1 MCGIAGYLS
10 AQLESKER
18 LVHIKEQL
26 LESIRFRGPDDEGFS
41 CIEDQDVIAV
51 LVHTRL
57 SIIGLGAGG
66 HQPMVSKND
75 RYVLSFNGEIFNY
88 KELIKRYGLSVQTST
103 DTEVL
108 LLLWEKFGVDCL
120 PLLDGFFAFAIWD
133 QQSKECFL
141 VRDRTGVKP
150 LYYYE
155 PKPGSILFSS
165 DERTFLKSLDLDC
178 NLPVFDENYL
188 NWYKQG
194 KTDVISPWSAVKNIP
209 VGSYV
214 HLKYGVGINS
224 ENSENSVLMQTCEWA
239 LNINTVTFSELKE
252 ETQQSWDSFSSIA
265 SKAQQIQEIIEDL
278 PRVSEKAEVLRK
290 QLFLSIARR
299 LQSDVPIGFALSGGL
314 DSSAIT
320 AIANLIAGKMTKLS
334 SFSIAST
341 DTDDDESK
349 WQRTMAEFLGTQH
362 RQIETRD
369 FLSSDLPEFVKKT
382 GRPALHW
389 NNIAHF
395 NLCKCVKESGITVL
409 FNGQGAD
416 EIFAG
421 YPHYYVRQLLSEW
434 TSLIPHRKKW
444 PIPFSV
450 ALRQRLKFL
459 ISDKAQVANS
469 YLLNTKNIGEV
480 KRKKSDRMHKSNQK
494 GRLYEVLLNDYF
506 GDRLNQLL
514 RFEDRNG
521 MANQLESRN
530 PFSDDYLLSQWI
542 GISALDEN
550 FEEEEE
556 GYLIGELSSRLYN
569 GYSKGLLRE
578 ALTGILPDEIVYRT
592 DKKGFTVP
600 HAALTLQH
608 FRDWEEAILGVDALS
623 TWWDLESRKNEF
635 KKGANPD
642 LLFQWASLGYFFKF
656 AALNF
661 SDNLNHR
668 LQ

>member
-10 AQLESKER
+10 TQSESKER
-18 LVHIKEQL
+18 LANIKERL
-26 LESIRFRGPDDEGFS
+26 LESIRYRGPDDEGFNVV
-41 CIEDQDVIAV
+41 EDQDVTAV

-75 RYVLSFNGEIFNY
+75 RYVLSFNGELFNY
-88 KELIKRYGLSVQTST
+88 KELIIRYNLSVQTST

-108 LLLWEKFGVDCL
+108 LQLWEKFGVKCL
-120 PLLDGFFAFAIWD
+120 TLLDGFFAFAIWD
-133 QQSKECFL
+133 NIEKECFL

-155 PKPGSILFSS
+155 PLPGFILYSS
-165 DERTFLKSLDLDC
+165 DERTFLKSMDLGV
-178 NLPVFDENYL
+178 NPPVFNENYL
-188 NWYKQG
+188 NCYKQG
-194 KTDVISPWSAVKNIP
+194 KSDVLSPWENVKCIP
-209 VGSYV
+209 IGSFV
-214 HLKYGVGINS
+214 QFTFGAKLKEHSS
-224 ENSENSVLMQTCEWA
+224 ENTLSMQRCEWA
-239 LNINTVTFSELKE
+239 LNLNTIPFSELKE
-252 ETQQSWDSFSSIA
+252 KTQLSWDSFSGIA
-265 SKAQQIQEIIEDL
+265 STAQQIQATIEDL

-320 AIANLIAGKMTKLS
+320 AIASLILGKNAKLS
-334 SFSIAST
+334 TFSIASANT
-341 DTDDDESK
+341 KDDESR
-349 WQRTMAEFLGTQH
+349 WQRVMSEFLGTQH
-362 RQIETRD
+362 RQIQTNN
-369 FLSSDLPEFVKKT
+369 FLSADLPEFIEKT
-382 GRPALHW
+382 GRPAVHW

-395 NLCKCVKESGITVL
+395 NLCKTVKEAGITVL

-421 YPHYYVRQLLSEW
+421 YPHYYVRQLIDEW
-434 TSLIPHRKKW
+434 TTLIPHRKKW
-444 PIPFSV
+444 PIPVTV
-450 ALRQRLKFL
+450 ALRQRLKIL
-459 ISDKAQVANS
+459 LLDIAQMEDS
-469 YLLNTKNIGEV
+469 YPLNIKNKGELNRE
-480 KRKKSDRMHKSNQK
+480 KNGKINRSKQK
-494 GRLYEVLLNDYF
+494 GTLYEVLLDDYF

-521 MANQLESRN
+521 MANQIESRN
-530 PFSDDYLLSQWI
+530 PFADDYLLSQWI
-542 GISALDEN
+542 GLSALEEK
-550 FEEEEE
+550 FEEEA
-556 GYLIGELSSRLYN
+556 GYMIGELSSRLYH

-578 ALTGILPDEIVYRT
+578 ALTGILPDEILFRT

-600 HAALTLQH
+600 HAVLTLEH
-608 FRDWEEAILGVDALS
+608 FRNWEEAILGVDALNN
-623 TWWDLESRKNEF
+623 WWDFDLRKNEF

-656 AALNF
+656 SGLNA

-668 LQ
+668 FQ

>member
-10 AQLESKER
+10 TRSESKER
-18 LVHIKEQL
+18 LANIKERL
-26 LESIRFRGPDDEGFS
+26 LESIRYRGPDDEGFNVV
-41 CIEDQDVIAV
+41 EDQDVTAV

-75 RYVLSFNGEIFNY
+75 RYLLSFNGELFNY
-88 KELIKRYGLSVQTST
+88 KELINRYNLSVQTST

-108 LLLWEKFGVDCL
+108 LQLWEKFGVKCL
-120 PLLDGFFAFAIWD
+120 TLLDGFFAFAIWD
-133 QQSKECFL
+133 NIEKECFL

-155 PKPGSILFSS
+155 PLPGFILYSS
-165 DERTFLKSLDLDC
+165 DERTFLKSMDLGV
-178 NLPVFDENYL
+178 NPPVFNENYL
-188 NWYKQG
+188 NCYKQG
-194 KTDVISPWSAVKNIP
+194 KSDVLSPWENVKCIP
-209 VGSYV
+209 IGSFV
-214 HLKYGVGINS
+214 QFTFGAKLKEHSS
-224 ENSENSVLMQTCEWA
+224 ENTLSMQRCEWA
-239 LNINTVTFSELKE
+239 LNLNTIPFSELKE
-252 ETQQSWDSFSSIA
+252 KTQLSWDSFSGIA
-265 SKAQQIQEIIEDL
+265 STAKQIQATIEDL

-320 AIANLIAGKMTKLS
+320 AIASLILGKNVKLS
-334 SFSIAST
+334 TFSIASANT
-341 DTDDDESK
+341 KDDESR
-349 WQRTMAEFLGTQH
+349 WQRVMSEFLGTQH
-362 RQIETRD
+362 RQIQTNN
-369 FLSSDLPEFVKKT
+369 FLSADLPEFIEKT
-382 GRPALHW
+382 GRPAVHW

-395 NLCKCVKESGITVL
+395 NLCKTVKEAGITVL

-421 YPHYYVRQLLSEW
+421 YPHYYVRQLIDEW
-434 TSLIPHRKKW
+434 TTLIPHRKKW
-444 PIPFSV
+444 PIPV
-450 ALRQRLKFL
+450 TIALRQRLKIL
-459 ISDKAQVANS
+459 LLDLAQMGDS
-469 YLLNTKNIGEV
+469 YPIIFKNKGELN
-480 KRKKSDRMHKSNQK
+480 RKKNSKINRSKQK
-494 GRLYEVLLNDYF
+494 GTLYEVLLDDYF

-521 MANQLESRN
+521 MANQIESRN
-530 PFSDDYLLSQWI
+530 PFADDYLLSQWI
-542 GISALDEN
+542 GISALDEK
-550 FEEEEE
+550 FEEEA
-556 GYLIGELSSRLYN
+556 GYMIGELSSRLYH

-578 ALTGILPDEIVYRT
+578 ALTGILPDEILFRT

-600 HAALTLQH
+600 HAVLTLEH
-608 FRDWEEAILGVDALS
+608 FRNWEEAILGVDALNN
-623 TWWDLESRKNEF
+623 WWDFDLRKNEF

-656 AALNF
+656 SGLNA

-668 LQ
+668 FQ

>member
-10 AQLESKER
+10 TRSESKER
-18 LVHIKEQL
+18 LANIKERL
-26 LESIRFRGPDDEGFS
+26 LESIRYRGPDDEGFNVV
-41 CIEDQDVIAV
+41 EDQDVTAV

-75 RYVLSFNGEIFNY
+75 RYLLSFNGELFNY
-88 KELIKRYGLSVQTST
+88 KELINRYNLSVQTST

-108 LLLWEKFGVDCL
+108 LQLWEKFGVKCL
-120 PLLDGFFAFAIWD
+120 TLLDGFFAFAIWD
-133 QQSKECFL
+133 NIEKECFL

-155 PKPGSILFSS
+155 PLPGFILYSS
-165 DERTFLKSLDLDC
+165 DERTFLKSMDLGV
-178 NLPVFDENYL
+178 NPPVFNENYL
-188 NWYKQG
+188 NCYKQG
-194 KTDVISPWSAVKNIP
+194 KSDVLSPWENVKCIP
-209 VGSYV
+209 IGSFV
-214 HLKYGVGINS
+214 QFTFGAKLKEHSS
-224 ENSENSVLMQTCEWA
+224 ENTLSMQLCEWA
-239 LNINTVTFSELKE
+239 LHLNTIPFSELKE
-252 ETQQSWDSFSSIA
+252 KTQLSWDSFSGIA
-265 SKAQQIQEIIEDL
+265 STAKQIQATIEDL

-320 AIANLIAGKMTKLS
+320 AIASLILGKNVKLS
-334 SFSIAST
+334 TFSIASANT
-341 DTDDDESK
+341 KDDESR
-349 WQRTMAEFLGTQH
+349 WQRVMSEFLGTQH
-362 RQIETRD
+362 RQIQTNN
-369 FLSSDLPEFVKKT
+369 FLSADLPEFIEKT
-382 GRPALHW
+382 GRPAVHW

-395 NLCKCVKESGITVL
+395 NLCKTVKEAGITVL

-421 YPHYYVRQLLSEW
+421 YPHYYVRQLIDEW
-434 TSLIPHRKKW
+434 TTLIPHRKKW
-444 PIPFSV
+444 PIPV
-450 ALRQRLKFL
+450 TIALRQRLKIL
-459 ISDKAQVANS
+459 LLDLAQVGDS
-469 YLLNTKNIGEV
+469 YPLIIKNKGELNREKNGKINRS
-480 KRKKSDRMHKSNQK
+480 KQK
-494 GRLYEVLLNDYF
+494 GTLYEVLLDDYF

-521 MANQLESRN
+521 MANQIESRN
-530 PFSDDYLLSQWI
+530 PFADDYLLSQWI
-542 GISALDEN
+542 GISALDEK
-550 FEEEEE
+550 FEEEA
-556 GYLIGELSSRLYN
+556 GYMIGELSSRLYH

-578 ALTGILPDEIVYRT
+578 ALTGILPDEILFRT

-600 HAALTLQH
+600 HAALTLEH
-608 FRDWEEAILGVDALS
+608 FRSWEEAILGVDALNN
-623 TWWDLESRKNEF
+623 WWDFELRKNEF

-656 AALNF
+656 SGLNA

-668 LQ
+668 FQ

>member
-10 AQLESKER
+10 TRSESKER
-18 LVHIKEQL
+18 LANIKERL
-26 LESIRFRGPDDEGFS
+26 LESIRYRGPDDEGFNVV
-41 CIEDQDVIAV
+41 EDQDVTAV

-75 RYVLSFNGEIFNY
+75 RYLLSFNGELFNY
-88 KELIKRYGLSVQTST
+88 KELINRYNLSVQTST

-108 LLLWEKFGVDCL
+108 LQLWEKFGVKCL
-120 PLLDGFFAFAIWD
+120 TLLDGFFAFAIWD
-133 QQSKECFL
+133 NIEKECFL

-155 PKPGSILFSS
+155 PLPGFILYSS
-165 DERTFLKSLDLDC
+165 DERTFLKSMDLGV
-178 NLPVFDENYL
+178 NPPVFNENYL
-188 NWYKQG
+188 NCYKQG
-194 KTDVISPWSAVKNIP
+194 KSDVLSPWENVKCIP
-209 VGSYV
+209 IGSFV
-214 HLKYGVGINS
+214 QFTFGAKLKEHSS
-224 ENSENSVLMQTCEWA
+224 ENTLSMQRCEWA
-239 LNINTVTFSELKE
+239 LNLNTIPFSELKE
-252 ETQQSWDSFSSIA
+252 KTQLSWDSFSGIA
-265 SKAQQIQEIIEDL
+265 STAQQIQATIEDL

-320 AIANLIAGKMTKLS
+320 AIASLILGKNVKLS
-334 SFSIAST
+334 TFSIASANT
-341 DTDDDESK
+341 KDDESR
-349 WQRTMAEFLGTQH
+349 WQRVMSEFLGTQH
-362 RQIETRD
+362 RQIQTNN
-369 FLSSDLPEFVKKT
+369 FLSADLPEFIEKT
-382 GRPALHW
+382 GRPAVHW

-395 NLCKCVKESGITVL
+395 NLCKTVKEAGITVL

-421 YPHYYVRQLLSEW
+421 YPHYYVRQLIDEW
-434 TSLIPHRKKW
+434 TTLIPHRKKW
-444 PIPFSV
+444 PIPV
-450 ALRQRLKFL
+450 TIALRQRLKIL
-459 ISDKAQVANS
+459 LLDLAQVGDS
-469 YLLNTKNIGEV
+469 YPLIIKNKGELNREKNGKINRS
-480 KRKKSDRMHKSNQK
+480 KQK
-494 GRLYEVLLNDYF
+494 GTLYEVLLDDYF

-521 MANQLESRN
+521 MANQIESRN
-530 PFSDDYLLSQWI
+530 PFADDYLLSQWI
-542 GISALDEN
+542 GISALDEK
-550 FEEEEE
+550 FEEEA
-556 GYLIGELSSRLYN
+556 GYMIGELSSRLYH

-578 ALTGILPDEIVYRT
+578 ALTGILPDEILFRT

-600 HAALTLQH
+600 HAALTLEH
-608 FRDWEEAILGVDALS
+608 FRSWEEAILGVDALNN
-623 TWWDLESRKNEF
+623 WWDFDLRKNEF

-656 AALNF
+656 SGLNA

-668 LQ
+668 FQ